1 MSCNATYHRKIVKRQ
16 KCIISLKQ
24 RQECKSITAGKEK
37 PEGIIRRESK
47 MARIS
52 KKKTV
57 EILDL
62 LKEAYPEAGCALE
75 HVNVYELIVCVV
87 LSAQTTDASV
97 NKVSPVLFAA
107 YPDAFALADASQED
121 VMDIIRTIGMYKTKS
136 KNIIAL
142 ARALCEKYD
151 GQVPEDYD
159 ALVAL
164 PGVGRK
170 TANVV
175 LAVGFG
181 QQRIAVDTHV
191 FRVSHRIGLAS
202 DASAGL
208 AAGAGGK
215 GGAAA
220 SGKGAAG
227 KAAAKG
233 AAGQSK
239 IRAKDAGEKN
249 VLATEQELMKIL
261 PGDRWT
267 EAHHSLIWHG
277 RKCCTARNPKCEACP
292 IEKLCRKTGV

>member
-1 MSCNATYHRKIVKRQ
+1 
-16 KCIISLKQ
+16 
-24 RQECKSITAGKEK
+24 
-37 PEGIIRRESK
+37 

-97 NKVSPVLFAA
+97 NKVSPALFAA
-107 YPDAFALADASQED
+107 YPDAAALAAASQED
-121 VMDIIRTIGMYKTKS
+121 VMDIIRIIGMYKTKS

-208 AAGAGGK
+208 TTGAAAGGKAGAGGAAATK
-215 GGAAA
+215 GA
-220 SGKGAAG
+220 SGKG
-227 KAAAKG
+227 
-233 AAGQSK
+233 K

-261 PGDRWT
+261 PDNRWT

-277 RKCCTARNPKCEACP
+277 RKCCTARNPKCGSCP

>member
-1 MSCNATYHRKIVKRQ
+1 MQKHHCREEKTGRENCKRKPD
-16 KCIISLKQ
+16 
-24 RQECKSITAGKEK
+24 GKL
-37 PEGIIRRESK
+37 RREFK

-97 NKVSPVLFAA
+97 NKVSPALFAA

-202 DASAGL
+202 EATSGTGKKRSRQEISEGRRGEECPRHRAGTHEDPTGRPL
-208 AAGAGGK
+208 DRSQQNFIWKKK
-215 GGAAA
+215 GCDRQTPT
-220 SGKGAAG
+220 KG
-227 KAAAKG
+227 
-233 AAGQSK
+233 
-239 IRAKDAGEKN
+239 
-249 VLATEQELMKIL
+249 ELMKSRSSS
-261 PGDRWT
+261 D
-267 EAHHSLIWHG
+267 
-277 RKCCTARNPKCEACP
+277 
-292 IEKLCRKTGV
+292 EKSGEGIN

>member
-1 MSCNATYHRKIVKRQ
+1 MQKHHCREEKTGRENCKRKPD
-16 KCIISLKQ
+16 
-24 RQECKSITAGKEK
+24 GKL
-37 PEGIIRRESK
+37 RREFK

-57 EILDL
+57 EILNL

-97 NKVSPVLFAA
+97 NKVSPALFAA

-202 DASAGL
+202 DATAGL
-208 AAGAGGK
+208 AGSGAGSAAATGKAGAGGK

-220 SGKGAAG
+220 GKGAS
-227 KAAAKG
+227 
-233 AAGQSK
+233 GQSK

-277 RKCCTARNPKCEACP
+277 RKCCTARNPKCGNCP
-292 IEKLCRKTGV
+292 IEKLCRKTGVE

>member
-1 MSCNATYHRKIVKRQ
+1 
-16 KCIISLKQ
+16 
-24 RQECKSITAGKEK
+24 
-37 PEGIIRRESK
+37 

-62 LKEAYPEAGCALE
+62 LREAYPEAGCALE

-97 NKVSPVLFAA
+97 NKVSPALFAA

-202 DASAGL
+202 DASVGL

-220 SGKGAAG
+220 LSCFCSRTCSLLDDSLSDDACDFEVDLLVFQI
-227 KAAAKG
+227 
-233 AAGQSK
+233 GQDVS
-239 IRAKDAGEKN
+239 
-249 VLATEQELMKIL
+249 VLAALAGNDIGQFQLVQLEH
-261 PGDRWT
+261 D
-267 EAHHSLIWHG
+267 
-277 RKCCTARNPKCEACP
+277 
-292 IEKLCRKTGV
+292 V